1 METTSASL
9 HPATA
14 RVSVPKKVWQAMLD
28 ELKTTRS
35 YIRTAMDNRE
45 ADTYVGHVGAEVVPF
60 HFG

>member
-1 METTSASL
+1 METTSAPL
-9 HPATA
+9 HSATA

-35 YIRTAMDNRE
+35 YIRTTMDNRE
-45 ADTYVGHVGAEVVPF
+45 AHTDAGHVGAEVVPF